1 MAGLAFAKEMI
12 FSNSTASKTT
22 GGREDTVKI
31 ALCSDKI
38 TLYSDKSPNRILPG
52 AANVVENCGKNP
64 QNRQQDPTI
73 TNMCDPPK

>member
-31 ALCSDKI
+31 AI
-38 TLYSDKSPNRILPG
+38 YSDKSPDRILPG
-52 AANVVENCGKNP
+52 SANAIEYCEKNP
-64 QNRQQDPTI
+64 QNRQ
-73 TNMCDPPK
+73 